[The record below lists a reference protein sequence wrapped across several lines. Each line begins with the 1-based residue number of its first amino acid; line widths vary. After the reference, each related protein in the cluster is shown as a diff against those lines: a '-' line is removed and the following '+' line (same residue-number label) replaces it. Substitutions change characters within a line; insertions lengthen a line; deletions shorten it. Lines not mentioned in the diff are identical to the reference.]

1 MAERIEIKR
10 NSKRKSGYEV
20 EKREDGFFYSK
31 SPLFRY
37 PFFNNHQIHS
47 VTAVPSQKSSIQPGD
62 RVLEINGVKHT
73 EFKTEKRAN
82 DLFEMMV
89 LDTVPDEEEEDE

>member
-1 MAERIEIKR
+1 M
-10 NSKRKSGYEV
+10 
-20 EKREDGFFYSK
+20 
-31 SPLFRY
+31 
-37 PFFNNHQIHS
+37 HQ
-47 VTAVPSQKSSIQPGD
+47 VTVVPSTKSSIQPGD

-73 EFKTEKRAN
+73 EFKTQKRAN